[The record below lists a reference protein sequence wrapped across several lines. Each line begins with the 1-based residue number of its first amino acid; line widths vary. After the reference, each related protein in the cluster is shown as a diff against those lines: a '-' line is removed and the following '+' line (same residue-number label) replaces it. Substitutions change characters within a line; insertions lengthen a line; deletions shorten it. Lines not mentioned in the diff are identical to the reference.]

1 MWHDRIHGQSSSKY
15 SFTLPSFMSSLL
27 EFHVSPTLLCL
38 QCSIIVLTYGGCA
51 VPRPC
56 TSTQISTP
64 ASAAALPHGMSD
76 LPICSSVFSTLTSFG
91 SALGRT
97 FTPLPPTSAV
107 SSTKRLHVSI
117 CFSTSFLSGEWNS
130 QVVPQ
135 PQIVT
140 PASANFFL
148 TSLRASLLSD
158 GSTPCLCVVRSSTG
172 EMPVALHTFRRVS
185 RSQAAATL

>member
-1 MWHDRIHGQSSSKY
+1 MWHDLIHGQSSSKY
-15 SFTLPSFMSSLL
+15 SFTLPSFRSVAL

-38 QCSIIVLTYGGCA
+38 QCSIIVLTCGGWA

-64 ASAAALPHGMSD
+64 ASAAALPQGISD
-76 LPICSSVFSTLTSFG
+76 LPICSSVFSTLTSLG
-91 SALGRT
+91 RSLGRT
-97 FTPLPPTSAV
+97 FTPFPPMSAV

-117 CFSTSFLSGEWNS
+117 CFWTTFWSGEWNS

-135 PQIVT
+135 PQIST
-140 PASANFFL
+140 PASANFFF

-172 EMPVALHTFRRVS
+172 ETPVS
-185 RSQAAATL
+185 